1 MTGVILFGTLLVFML
16 LGVPVCFA
24 ILIACVAYWRPTV
37 SR

>member
-24 ILIACVAYWRPTV
+24 ILIACVAYLAPK
-37 SR
+37 SD